1 VTAFDETYSE
11 IVHARGSYV
20 ASEIEWEA
28 RFTDIFR
35 EDDQGVLGIDLR
47 PIHETESIRSG

>member
-1 VTAFDETYSE
+1 MTAFDETYSE